1 MKLIPGTFTESYQE
15 RIIKQAID
23 EHFRIEERNFLRKN
37 GAPKLKLYRYF
48 LLIAL
53 IVMAEESQME
63 LDVKKAG

>member
-1 MKLIPGTFTESYQE
+1 MSILELKNETFFE
-15 RIIKQAID
+15 RMV
-23 EHFRIEERNFLRKN
+23 LL
-37 GAPKLKLYRYF
+37 KLKLYRYF